1 MPLPKAAQ
9 LKTSCSL
16 EQALAHH
23 ITISGESLLIAI
35 AFLDASKQGLVGPA
49 GLEPATTRL

>member
-1 MPLPKAAQ
+1 MQLPKAAQ

-16 EQALAHH
+16 EQTLAHY
-23 ITISGESLLIAI
+23 ITINGESFLIAI
-35 AFLDASKQGLVGPA
+35 AFLDASMQGLVGPA